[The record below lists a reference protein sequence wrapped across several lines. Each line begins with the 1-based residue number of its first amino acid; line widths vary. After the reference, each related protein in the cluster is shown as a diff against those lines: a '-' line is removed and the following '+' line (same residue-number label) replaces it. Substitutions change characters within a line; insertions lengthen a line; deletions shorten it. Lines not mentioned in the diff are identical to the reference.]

1 MQRLLALAI
10 LNSRKTPIEK
20 YQYLSV
26 LRTTNVHLFYR
37 LITENIKVGWQP
49 MDESGSL
56 ADKAKGHHASH
67 LHTYRRRGMPA
78 MVGALH
84 TARG

>member
-37 LITENIKVGWQP
+37 LITENIKVSRQTVDAP
-49 MDESGSL
+49 GSS
-56 ADKAKGHHASH
+56 ANK
-67 LHTYRRRGMPA
+67 
-78 MVGALH
+78 
-84 TARG
+84 

>member
-37 LITENIKVGWQP
+37 LITENIKVC
-49 MDESGSL
+49 
-56 ADKAKGHHASH
+56 
-67 LHTYRRRGMPA
+67 RRSFA
-78 MVGALH
+78 
-84 TARG
+84 